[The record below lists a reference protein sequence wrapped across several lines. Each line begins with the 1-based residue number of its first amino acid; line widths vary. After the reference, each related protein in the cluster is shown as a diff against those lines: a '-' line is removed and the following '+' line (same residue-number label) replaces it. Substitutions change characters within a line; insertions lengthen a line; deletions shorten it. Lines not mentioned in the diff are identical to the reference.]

1 MNTYLLTSDSYLY
14 WEGQTSKVI
23 ISSHGGILYGS
34 KSLPKS
40 IPFNLHFMVHGNRST
55 KGKVSSVALMSSS
68 EFLSEPKGTSNV
80 PDHVLS
86 YYQSD
91 TQTQIRECVNDQG
104 FDVATII
111 PGRSVTLKSV
121 LKALHKLHRYEDVY
135 CLFCRSAVGQTA
147 KKTVSSGVL
156 AELKQRF
163 AK

>member
-34 KSLPKS
+34 KSLPNS

-68 EFLSEPKGTSNV
+68 EFLTEPKYTSNV

-91 TQTQIRECVNDQG
+91 TQTQIRECVSEQG
-104 FDVATII
+104 FDVVAII
-111 PGRSVTLKSV
+111 PGRTVTLKSI
-121 LKALHKLHRYEDVY
+121 LKALHKLNRYGNVY
-135 CLFCRSAVGQTA
+135 CLFCRSAVGQTT
-147 KKTVSSGVL
+147 KKTVSSDVL